1 MKSIPKILIAFGSIY
16 LLILVYGFS
25 ANKSSFH
32 LKLLVKSENKTIVNT
47 TGSCMEPYYGKPE
60 ELLTKELV
68 GKFVDFENAEVE
80 VATLASKLDFRA
92 VFSSE
97 KSDTE
102 VEKEEEPIQ
111 TEHEKEIAMVFCEW
125 KIERQR
131 HKISLG
137 SINKITLYKSK
148 TPVDRFYDKYHSRS
162 PEEQAEMKKL
172 YDSLVV
178 NNVEVKNKTDQSS
191 ADRLSESI
199 GFDFQY
205 LNIDDIGDAAVWEYK
220 INDLKVLVGEYQ
232 FTVNVDLNK
241 GNDCDLEKAKLL
253 AKAII
258 EKACE

>member
-1 MKSIPKILIAFGSIY
+1 MKKILKIIIVFGSIY
-16 LLILVYGFS
+16 LLLFAYGFRS
-25 ANKSSFH
+25 DNSS
-32 LKLLVKSENKTIVNT
+32 LDQNLIVKSKGKPIENI
-47 TGSCMEPYYGKPE
+47 TGSCMEPYCGKPE

-68 GKFVDFENAEVE
+68 SKFVDFENAEVE

-92 VFSSE
+92 AFSSG

-102 VEKEEEPIQ
+102 AKKEEEPIQ
-111 TEHEKEIAMVFCEW
+111 SEHEKEIAMVFCEW

-148 TPVDRFYDKYHSRS
+148 TPVDRFYDKYHTRT
-162 PEEQAEMKKL
+162 PEEQAALKKL

-178 NNVEVKNKTDQSS
+178 NNPKVKKKTDRST
-191 ADRLSESI
+191 AELLSEST

-205 LNIDDIGDAAVWEYK
+205 INIDDIGDAAVWEYK
-220 INDLKVLVGEYQ
+220 INDLKVLVGDYQ

-241 GNDCDLEKAKLL
+241 GNDYDLEKAKLI

-258 EKACE
+258 EKACD